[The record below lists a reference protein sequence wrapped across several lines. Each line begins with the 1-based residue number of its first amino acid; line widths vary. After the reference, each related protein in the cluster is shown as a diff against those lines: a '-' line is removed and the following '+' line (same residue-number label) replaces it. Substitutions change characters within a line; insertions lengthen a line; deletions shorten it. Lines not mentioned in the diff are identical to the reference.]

1 MDNNLPY
8 AVRVMGI
15 MCLVAIILFFLIC
28 LCRGLCE
35 KCFDREIN
43 RIYPEDIVIH
53 NMGATEQPLPSYEEV
68 TRPASAVTTRQ
79 LQRRRRNHR
88 HDKLTSDHVNNNEKV
103 DTNTQLD
110 GDSTEE
116 STIGDGDN
124 DNESSGIRNIGNDSV
139 WWYTAAYTAG
149 ASTEK
154 QPEKAM
160 DITSQ
165 ISIEVTAITTSV
177 TGLTD
182 GRLLI
187 LLTSTLMTDI
197 SMVQQRAIKDIVMI
211 VEQIINI
218 VITNAILDVLSLQNE
233 KLRNETGCQTLR
245 CEKAV
250 PGPTVDFLQLINDDD
265 DDDEVVW
272 ILCI

>member
-124 DNESSGIRNIGNDSV
+124 DNESSGIRNIGNDS
-139 WWYTAAYTAG
+139 G
-149 ASTEK
+149 
-154 QPEKAM
+154 
-160 DITSQ
+160 IT
-165 ISIEVTAITTSV
+165 ISLRKVV
-177 TGLTD
+177 
-182 GRLLI
+182 
-187 LLTSTLMTDI
+187 
-197 SMVQQRAIKDIVMI
+197 K
-211 VEQIINI
+211 
-218 VITNAILDVLSLQNE
+218 LSNR
-233 KLRNETGCQTLR
+233 K
-245 CEKAV
+245 K
-250 PGPTVDFLQLINDDD
+250 
-265 DDDEVVW
+265 
-272 ILCI
+272 